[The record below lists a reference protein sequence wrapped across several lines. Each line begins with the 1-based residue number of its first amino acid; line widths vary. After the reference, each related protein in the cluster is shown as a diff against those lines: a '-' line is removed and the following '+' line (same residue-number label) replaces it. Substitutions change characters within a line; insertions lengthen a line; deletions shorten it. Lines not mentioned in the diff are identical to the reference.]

1 MGAAYVE
8 RRFGSMVDETLTGVL
23 GHFRPV
29 MRNFYYFRVGV
40 FGGPE
45 VAGRVVG
52 ALAWPEVGAAYEKSA
67 EAPFSVTEGAAGGG
81 REDDRHVAGSK
92 RVRLRESAALWDERF
107 GNGGRWRK
115 NRKFASTGRPVWKR
129 TFSLELKVPLKVP
142 ERPGFKNPHLT
153 ESFGRG
159 RCGCMGSKNASGR
172 RRGLSLMCS
181 VSPLKISLWAMSE
194 GWYTDCVGCR
204 GENDVS
210 ASVCTLVGLHHCR

>member
-1 MGAAYVE
+1 
-8 RRFGSMVDETLTGVL
+8 
-23 GHFRPV
+23 

-115 NRKFASTGRPVWKR
+115 NRKSASTRRGIQKR
-129 TFSLELKVPLKVP
+129 TFPLELKVP
-142 ERPGFKNPHLT
+142 
-153 ESFGRG
+153 
-159 RCGCMGSKNASGR
+159 
-172 RRGLSLMCS
+172 
-181 VSPLKISLWAMSE
+181 
-194 GWYTDCVGCR
+194 
-204 GENDVS
+204 
-210 ASVCTLVGLHHCR
+210 